1 MHLRAVVFA
10 VVLASA
16 GLVACASTTTYEAR
30 SSAGVGVEFAYRTF
44 SFGADP
50 ARLPKDF
57 KATNV
62 TAEVK
67 KKTEETLNLEL
78 GKRGYAVDDA
88 NPDLQ
93 VLVASGQRP
102 DKFRSGTAGR
112 VYDTQVLSDGTL
124 VVEVWD
130 TKMDDIVWRGTI
142 EAHIDQTQKFDY
154 AALGAAVT
162 AMMRSFPK
170 AASQEP
176 APPPPPQ

>member
-1 MHLRAVVFA
+1 MHLRALVFA
-10 VVLASA
+10 TLIATA
-16 GLVACASTTTYEAR
+16 GLAACASTTYEVR
-30 SSAGVGVEFAYRTF
+30 SSVGVGVEFKYRTF

-50 ARLPKDF
+50 AKLPKDF
-57 KATNV
+57 KATTV
-62 TAEVK
+62 TPEVK

-102 DKFRSGTAGR
+102 DKFRSGTAGQT
-112 VYDTQVLSDGTL
+112 YDSQVLSDGTL

-130 TKMDDIVWRGTI
+130 TKMGDIIWRGII
-142 EAHIDQTQKFDY
+142 EAHIDRTQNFDY
-154 AALGAAVT
+154 AALVAAVT
-162 AMMRSFPK
+162 TLMQPFPK

-176 APPPPPQ
+176 AAPPPPH